1 MAVKKANS
9 TPPKKK
15 KSEVK
20 NFDPQKAL
28 LQREAKAE
36 PIKKLSRDEVIK
48 TYTSLVQTIVANIVS
63 AGKVPPNL
71 HFNDLLNY
79 GIEGLAKAWE
89 NFDTGRGVQFKVY
102 ASYRIRGEILDR
114 IRKEWKYKNP
124 GAYKSIYGKTDKN
137 VAQAVLDSKKNL
149 TATDEEDKVREL
161 VANSAMAYLL
171 SYEDSVNSE
180 SAPVGAVD
188 PGEEVID
195 QIEFARE
202 RSVLWEAVRTL
213 TEDEKKIIKCYYIE
227 DKTQNDISK
236 ELGYSK
242 SKISRMHA
250 SVLNKLRM
258 RLQRKLGSKI

>member
-1 MAVKKANS
+1 MAGKKVNNS
-9 TPPKKK
+9 PPKKK
-15 KSEVK
+15 KTEAK
-20 NFDPQKAL
+20 AFDPQKAL
-28 LQREAKAE
+28 QREVKAE
-36 PIKKLSRDEVIK
+36 PIKKMSRDEVIK
-48 TYTSLVQTIVANIVS
+48 TYTPLVQTIVANIVS

-102 ASYRIRGEILDR
+102 ASYRVRGEILDR

-149 TATDEEDKVREL
+149 TATDEEDKVREI

-171 SYEDSVNSE
+171 SFEDTVNSD
-180 SAPVGAVD
+180 SPPVGAGD
-188 PGEEVID
+188 PSDDVIE

-202 RSVLWEAVRTL
+202 RRVLWDAVRTL

-227 DKTQNDISK
+227 DKTQNDISR

-250 SVLNKLRM
+250 SVLNKLKM
-258 RLQRKLGSKI
+258 RLQRRLDNKL